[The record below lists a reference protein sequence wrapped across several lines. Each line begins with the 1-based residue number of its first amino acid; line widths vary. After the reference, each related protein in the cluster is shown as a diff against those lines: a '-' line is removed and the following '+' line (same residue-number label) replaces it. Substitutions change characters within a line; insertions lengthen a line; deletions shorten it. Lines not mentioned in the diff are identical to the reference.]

1 MSRGTIDIYEYLH
14 QKSLLQQDDTK
25 WLDTNNSCLSRNA
38 FRKNGIEF
46 RKCRMILAIQN
57 KAQLEHA
64 KSHYPTENEHL
75 LKDQGEYWN
84 IQEISKEENPFLYL
98 SNLL

>member
-1 MSRGTIDIYEYLH
+1 MSRGTIDTYECLH
-14 QKSLLQQDDTK
+14 EKSLSQQDNTK
-25 WLDTNNSCLSRNA
+25 LLDTDNSCLNRNA
-38 FRKNGIEF
+38 FRKKGIEF
-46 RKCRMILAIQN
+46 RKCCMILAIQN

-84 IQEISKEENPFLYL
+84 IQKITKKENTFLY
-98 SNLL
+98 